1 MTTIVRYLDYDV
13 VERREWSLDD
23 DNLFERAREAGLE
36 DTEFGSLTVE
46 DETIFE
52 ATQRVGLDWP
62 VACGVGA
69 CTNCAAVVT
78 TGEVSMEDQ
87 DILTDEEVSQGIRLT
102 CIGRP
107 ETDEVELV
115 FNAKR
120 LPSLQDRLID

>member
-1 MTTIVRYLDYDV
+1 MTTVRYLDYDV
-13 VERREWSLDD
+13 IERHEWSLDD
-23 DNLFERAREAGLE
+23 DNLFERAREAGLD

-52 ATQRVGLDWP
+52 ATQRAGLDWP
-62 VACGVGA
+62 VACGAGA

-78 TGEVSMEDQ
+78 TGEVTMEDQ
-87 DILTDEEVSQGIRLT
+87 DILTEQEVSEGIRLT

-107 ETDEVELV
+107 ETEEVELV

-120 LPSLQDRLID
+120 LPSLQDRLVD